1 MRNGVCLFGL
11 SLRLTRWRS
20 GLFIDIYLSP
30 SVDSIVLSLPGVE
43 MKATCGE
50 RPPKRKI
57 LEFASLWLLRGFY
70 CCFFYFVNINRR
82 LWANPK
88 GKRERDKCLRK
99 IKTSFILFHDS
110 WFCLEVEARTLS
122 LSFFLFFARPSLRV
136 CLSFIPVLFLNKF
149 RCAIPFPL
157 FLVVVL
163 LLLFVFFLFH

>member
-1 MRNGVCLFGL
+1 MVCVYLGWACGL
-11 SLRLTRWRS
+11 LDGGLAFSSIFIFRLPSTQLS
-20 GLFIDIYLSP
+20 FLSP
-30 SVDSIVLSLPGVE
+30 VLKWRQRAANDPQKE
-43 MKATCGE
+43 K
-50 RPPKRKI
+50 
-57 LEFASLWLLRGFY
+57 FWNLRHYGFY
-70 CCFFYFVNINRR
+70 GVFIAVFFYFVNVNRR

-88 GKRERDKCLRK
+88 EKRERDKCLRK

-122 LSFFLFFARPSLRV
+122 LSFSLFFARPSLRV

-163 LLLFVFFLFH
+163 LLLLFFLFH